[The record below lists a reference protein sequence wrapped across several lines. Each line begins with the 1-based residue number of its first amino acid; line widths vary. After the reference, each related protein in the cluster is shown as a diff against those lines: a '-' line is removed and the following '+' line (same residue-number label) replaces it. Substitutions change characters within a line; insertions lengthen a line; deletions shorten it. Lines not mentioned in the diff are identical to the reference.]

1 MAAVIKGLGVV
12 WSVGAI
18 DFTAVSISAS
28 VQGTGHLTQSAA
40 VERTSEV
47 TRVKNNAGTIKV
59 VIFHGNM
66 KTVRLTVVPS
76 GSSVA
81 NARTSSANL
90 TPTAGTKVTIT
101 DDAGTII
108 DDSYNILSAS
118 ENRTVD
124 GVATIDLV
132 LEASDESVDLHT
144 VIS

>member
-1 MAAVIKGLGVV
+1 M
-12 WSVGAI
+12 
-18 DFTAVSISAS
+18 
-28 VQGTGHLTQSAA
+28 TQSAS

-47 TRVKNNAGTIKV
+47 TRVKSSTGTIRS

-66 KTVRLTVVPS
+66 KSLRLTVVPS

-90 TPTAGTKVTIT
+90 TPAAGTLVTLT
-101 DDAGTII
+101 DDSGTII
-108 DDSYNILSAS
+108 DASYNVLSAS

-132 LEASDESVDLHT
+132 LETSDEGVDITT
-144 VIS
+144 VVS